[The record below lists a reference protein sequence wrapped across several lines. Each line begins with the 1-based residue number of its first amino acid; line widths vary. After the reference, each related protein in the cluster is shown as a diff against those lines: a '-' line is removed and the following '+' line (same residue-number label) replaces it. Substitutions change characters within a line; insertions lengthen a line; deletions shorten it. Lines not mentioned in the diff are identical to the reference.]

1 MVMEGMK
8 LNLEHIY
15 QFATKDQVFGYKNE
29 LFSNLESLEQK
40 TGKGND
46 YLGWLTLPSSIKNK
60 ELSEI
65 KKVAKDLK
73 KDSDIVVVIGIGGSY
88 LGSKAVIEA
97 LSHSFSSM
105 VKRKAPLIVFA
116 GHNICE
122 DYHRELLDV
131 LDKYN
136 YSIVVI
142 SKSGTT
148 TEPAIA
154 FRLLKQHLEAKV
166 GKEKAAKR
174 IVAITDKN
182 KGALRKL
189 AIQEGYKTFIIPDDV
204 GGRYSVLTPVGLLPI
219 AIAGF
224 NINKLV
230 KGAICA
236 EKDTGIE
243 IPFEKNPACLYAA
256 TRNALYNKGYL
267 IEILVNYSP
276 KLHYLAEWW
285 KQLYGESEGKENKGI
300 FPAGVD
306 FTTDLHSLGQYIQE
320 GKRIIFETVVSV
332 LEPKHKLIIPKSE
345 NNLDELN
352 YIAGK
357 RLSVVNRMAQLGTT
371 LAHLDGRVPNLNIQI
386 PSLNEYWIGYLM
398 YFFEKACALSGYLL
412 KVNPF
417 DQPGVEAY
425 KKNMFALLGKK
436 GYEQQGKLLREI
448 IEED

>member
-1 MVMEGMK
+1 MEGMK

-15 QFATKDQVFGYKNE
+15 QFATKDQVFGYKE
-29 LFSNLESLEQK
+29 EMIKNLESLHQK
-40 TGKGND
+40 TGKGNN
-46 YLGWLTLPSSIKNK
+46 YLGWLTLPSSIKDN
-60 ELSEI
+60 ELSDI
-65 KKVAKDLK
+65 KKVAKVLK
-73 KDSDIVVVIGIGGSY
+73 KESDIVVVIGIGGSY

-97 LSHSFSSM
+97 LSHSFASM
-105 VKRKAPLIVFA
+105 TKRKAPLVVFA

-122 DYHRELLDV
+122 DYHSELLDV
-131 LDKYN
+131 LDKHS

-154 FRLLKQHLEAKV
+154 FRLLKQHLEAKI

-174 IVAITDKN
+174 IIAITDKN

-189 AIQEGYKTFIIPDDV
+189 AAQEGYKTFVIPDDV

-224 NINKLV
+224 DISKLV
-230 KGAICA
+230 KGAISA
-236 EKDTGIE
+236 EKDTGSE
-243 IPFEKNPACLYAA
+243 MPFEKNPACLYAA
-256 TRNALYNKGYL
+256 TRNALYNKGYH
-267 IEILVNYSP
+267 IEIMVNYSP
-276 KLHYLAEWW
+276 KLHFLAEWW

-300 FPAGVD
+300 FPSGVD

-320 GKRIIFETVVSV
+320 GERIIFETVVSI
-332 LEPKHKLIIPKSE
+332 LEPKHKLTIPKSE

-412 KVNPF
+412 HVNPF

-436 GYEQQGKLLREI
+436 GYEEQGKLLREI